1 MTFTTFYQFLLPFSN
16 FYQLFYYLYLSLLP
30 STKLKELLCF
40 LTNLYIIFNKFYH
53 FLPPSTIFFTNSILL
68 PNFIPLFT
76 NFLPFYHNFCQ
87 HFTTSHQHFTN
98 FPPFFGLLVLKI
110 VVDKIYTNIYNAC
123 H

>member
-30 STKLKELLCF
+30 STKLKELLPF
-40 LTNLYIIFNKFYH
+40 LTNLYITFNKFYH
-53 FLPPSTIFFTNSILL
+53 FLPPSTIFLPILYYFPTLSHFLPTFYLFTTTFANILL
-68 PNFIPLFT
+68 LLT
-76 NFLPFYHNFCQ
+76 NILP
-87 HFTTSHQHFTN
+87 TSHQ
-98 FPPFFGLLVLKI
+98 FFVLLVLKI